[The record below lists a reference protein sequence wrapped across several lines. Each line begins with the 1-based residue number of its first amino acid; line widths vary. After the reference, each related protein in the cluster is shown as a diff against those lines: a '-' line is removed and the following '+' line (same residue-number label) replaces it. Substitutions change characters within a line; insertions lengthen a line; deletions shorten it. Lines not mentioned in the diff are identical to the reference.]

1 MSEAQSAA
9 TNLIAELRQLEDQ
22 LDEVSKTL
30 EAQREL
36 LRRRRLAMPAAIIN
50 NLELLQRD
58 FKRLENSV
66 LEEQTELR
74 QLRALSEMST
84 RITNSLNIETVLGET
99 MELVIVLTN
108 AERGYIVLANDD
120 TGELEFRVSSEG
132 GLMGPRMESGDRPQ
146 ISMSVVNEVMS
157 TGEPLLADNAFQ
169 DERLSE
175 NQSIINFT
183 LRSVLCVPLRYKERV
198 IGVVYV
204 DNRLVAGI
212 FTERE
217 LNLMMAFAN
226 TAAVA
231 VANARMYMRAEQILA
246 EITRVKELMDNI
258 FSSVGSGIIA
268 IDSNDLVHTFNRA
281 AGEILDLPPNAAVG
295 FDVAQVMKTAA
306 LEVVDHLDHV
316 KEHDMDHSLEVSA
329 ELPGRGQVALA
340 LSLSPLKDSND
351 MTQGVTMVM
360 DDVTHLYEHET
371 TINAMKRILPEGMV
385 DQINEIANIE
395 MGGLRREV
403 TCVFADVRPWSTLP
417 DVAASEKL
425 RILNQYQAIAT
436 ACIHECGGII
446 DKYMGNEVMAL
457 FNTQLNPEHNHAQMA
472 LECGLLMRERFV
484 ELYRELGIQPEPH
497 YYIIGM
503 FTGVAT
509 LGNVGS
515 FQRREFTALGN
526 SINTAKRIQENAARG
541 TITIVQQTLDHILA
555 NNGGRPYDFRPR
567 DPIYGKGLSAGHERL
582 RGIQTRMSE
591 AASASGFGAI
601 QTQLKGLKTRADEVK
616 TLLEQQ
622 QELLRRRGI
631 SLPASA
637 IDHLWTVRSSVDKLS
652 LALVDSHMQLQQ
664 LRRLADTTA
673 LVNSAQATDEVLNEV
688 METVIQLT
696 QAERGYIVL
705 KNRETGALEF
715 TVARGLERRRNRG
728 RRPDRQLVRHQQSGG
743 KRRAAADG

>member
-1 MSEAQSAA
+1 MSEAQETA
-9 TNLIAELRQLEDQ
+9 TNPVAELRQLEDH
-22 LDEVSKTL
+22 LNAVNETL

-36 LRRRRLAMPAAIIN
+36 LLRRRLAMPAAVVKG
-50 NLELLQRD
+50 LEQLKQD
-58 FKRLENSV
+58 FKRLENNV

-74 QLRALSEMST
+74 QLRALSDMST
-84 RITNSLNIETVLGET
+84 RITNSLDIDTVLQET

-108 AERGYIVLANDD
+108 AERGYIVLMNEDS
-120 TGELEFRVSSEG
+120 GELEFRISSEG
-132 GLMGPRMESGDRPQ
+132 GLMGRDLSPGGRPQ
-146 ISMSVVNEVMS
+146 ISMTVVKEVIDS
-157 TGEPLLADNAFQ
+157 GAPLLADNAFK
-169 DERLSE
+169 DERLAD
-175 NQSIINFT
+175 NQSIINFA
-183 LRSVLCVPLRYKERV
+183 LRSVLCVPLRYKERI

-231 VANARMYMRAEQILA
+231 IANARMYMRAEQILA
-246 EITRVKELMDNI
+246 EITQVKELMDNI

-281 AGEILDLPPNAAVG
+281 AAEILDLRPDAAVG
-295 FDVAQVMKTAA
+295 YDVAQVLQNAA
-306 LEVVDHLDHV
+306 LEIEDHLNHV
-316 KEHDMDHSLEVSA
+316 KSRDEDHSLELSA
-329 ELPGRGQVALA
+329 LLPRRGQVALA

-360 DDVTHLYEHET
+360 DDVTHLHEHET

-403 TCVFADVRPWSTLP
+403 TCVFADVRPWITLP

-457 FNTQLNPEHNHAQMA
+457 FNTQLNPEPHHARMA
-472 LECGLLMRERFV
+472 LECSLLMRDRFV
-484 ELYRELGIQPEPH
+484 ELYRETGIRPDPH

-515 FQRREFTALGN
+515 FQRREFTALGT
-526 SINTAKRIQENAARG
+526 SINTAKRIQENAAPG
-541 TITIVQQTLDHILA
+541 TVTIVQGTLDHILA
-555 NNGGRPYDFRPR
+555 NGDGSRQYDFQPR
-567 DPIYGKGLSAGHERL
+567 DPIYGKGLSAGMQAYEVYR
-582 RGIQTRMSE
+582 
-591 AASASGFGAI
+591 SA
-601 QTQLKGLKTRADEVK
+601 
-616 TLLEQQ
+616 
-622 QELLRRRGI
+622 
-631 SLPASA
+631 
-637 IDHLWTVRSSVDKLS
+637 
-652 LALVDSHMQLQQ
+652 
-664 LRRLADTTA
+664 
-673 LVNSAQATDEVLNEV
+673 
-688 METVIQLT
+688 
-696 QAERGYIVL
+696 
-705 KNRETGALEF
+705 
-715 TVARGLERRRNRG
+715 
-728 RRPDRQLVRHQQSGG
+728 
-743 KRRAAADG
+743 

>member
-1 MSEAQSAA
+1 MSEAQETA
-9 TNLIAELRQLEDQ
+9 TNLIAELRGLEDE
-22 LDEVSKTL
+22 LDQVNATL

-50 NLELLQRD
+50 KLEALKQE
-58 FKRLENSV
+58 FKRLENNV

-84 RITNSLNIETVLGET
+84 RITNSLDIDTVLQET

-108 AERGYIVLANDD
+108 AERGYIVLSNEDS
-120 TGELEFRVSSEG
+120 GELEFRISSES
-132 GLMGPRMESGDRPQ
+132 GLMGRDSVAGDRPQ
-146 ISMSVVNEVMS
+146 ISMTVVNEVIT
-157 TGEPLLADNAFQ
+157 TGEPLLADNAFK

-217 LNLMMAFAN
+217 LNLMLAFAN

-231 VANARMYMRAEQILA
+231 IANARMYMRAEQILA

-268 IDSNDLVHTFNRA
+268 IDSNDLIHTFNRA
-281 AGEILDLPPNAAVG
+281 AGEILDLRPDTAVG
-295 FDVAQVMKTAA
+295 NDVAQLMRNAA
-306 LEVVDHLDHV
+306 LELEAHLEQV
-316 KEHDMDHSLEVSA
+316 KRNDEDHSLELSA

-351 MTQGVTMVM
+351 LTQGVTLVM
-360 DDVTHLYEHET
+360 DDVTHLYEHES
-371 TINAMKRILPEGMV
+371 TINAMKRILPVGMV

-403 TCVFADVRPWSTLP
+403 TCVFADVRPWLTLP
-417 DVAASEKL
+417 DVPASEKL
-425 RILNQYQAIAT
+425 KILNQYQAIAT

-457 FNTQLNPEHNHAQMA
+457 FNTQLNPERNHAQMA

-484 ELYRELGIQPEPH
+484 ELYREMDIQPDPH
-497 YYIIGM
+497 YYIVGM

-515 FQRREFTALGN
+515 FQRREFTALGS

-541 TITIVQQTLDHILA
+541 TVTIVQQTMDHALA
-555 NNGGRPYDFRPR
+555 NSNGTQKYEFRPR
-567 DPIYGKGLSAGHERL
+567 DPIYGKGLSL
-582 RGIQTRMSE
+582 VM
-591 AASASGFGAI
+591 
-601 QTQLKGLKTRADEVK
+601 RAYEVY
-616 TLLEQQ
+616 
-622 QELLRRRGI
+622 RR
-631 SLPASA
+631 
-637 IDHLWTVRSSVDKLS
+637 
-652 LALVDSHMQLQQ
+652 
-664 LRRLADTTA
+664 
-673 LVNSAQATDEVLNEV
+673 E
-688 METVIQLT
+688 
-696 QAERGYIVL
+696 
-705 KNRETGALEF
+705 
-715 TVARGLERRRNRG
+715 
-728 RRPDRQLVRHQQSGG
+728 
-743 KRRAAADG
+743 

>member
-1 MSEAQSAA
+1 MSEAQDAA

-22 LDEVSKTL
+22 LDEINKTL
-30 EAQREL
+30 ESQREL
-36 LRRRRLAMPAAIIN
+36 LRRRRLAMPASIIS
-50 NLELLQRD
+50 NLELLKQD
-58 FKRLENSV
+58 FKLLENNV

-74 QLRALSEMST
+74 QLRALSDMST
-84 RITNSLNIETVLGET
+84 RITNSLDIDTVLQET

-108 AERGYIVLANDD
+108 AERGYIVLANED
-120 TGELEFRVSSEG
+120 TDELEFHISSES
-132 GLMGPRMESGDRPQ
+132 GLMGRNMATSDRPQ
-146 ISMSVVNEVMS
+146 ISMTVVNEVMS
-157 TGEPLLADNAFQ
+157 TGEPLLADNAFK

-183 LRSVLCVPLRYKERV
+183 LRSVLCVPLRYKEHV

-217 LNLMMAFAN
+217 LNLMTAFAN

-231 VANARMYMRAEQILA
+231 IANARMYTRAEQILA

-281 AGEILDLPPNAAVG
+281 ASEILDLQPEVAVG
-295 FDVAQVMKTAA
+295 HDVAMVMKNAA
-306 LEVVDHLDHV
+306 LELEDHLEHV
-316 KEHDMDHSLEVSA
+316 KENDMDHSLELSA

-351 MTQGVTMVM
+351 MTQGVTLVM

-385 DQINEIANIE
+385 DKINEIANIG
-395 MGGLRREV
+395 MGGLKREV
-403 TCVFADVRPWSTLP
+403 TCIFADVRPWATLP

-457 FNTQLNPEHNHAQMA
+457 FNTQLNPEQNHAQLA
-472 LECGLLMRERFV
+472 LECGLLMRDRFV
-484 ELYRELGIQPEPH
+484 ELYREMGINPDPH

-503 FTGVAT
+503 FTGEAT

-515 FQRREFTALGN
+515 FQRREFTALGT

-541 TITIVQQTLDHILA
+541 TITIVQQTLDHVRMY
-555 NNGGRPYDFRPR
+555 NDGRHKYDFRPR
-567 DPIYGKGLSAGHERL
+567 DPIYGKGLSVEMKAYEVDR
-582 RGIQTRMSE
+582 
-591 AASASGFGAI
+591 SA
-601 QTQLKGLKTRADEVK
+601 
-616 TLLEQQ
+616 
-622 QELLRRRGI
+622 
-631 SLPASA
+631 
-637 IDHLWTVRSSVDKLS
+637 
-652 LALVDSHMQLQQ
+652 
-664 LRRLADTTA
+664 
-673 LVNSAQATDEVLNEV
+673 
-688 METVIQLT
+688 
-696 QAERGYIVL
+696 
-705 KNRETGALEF
+705 
-715 TVARGLERRRNRG
+715 
-728 RRPDRQLVRHQQSGG
+728 
-743 KRRAAADG
+743 